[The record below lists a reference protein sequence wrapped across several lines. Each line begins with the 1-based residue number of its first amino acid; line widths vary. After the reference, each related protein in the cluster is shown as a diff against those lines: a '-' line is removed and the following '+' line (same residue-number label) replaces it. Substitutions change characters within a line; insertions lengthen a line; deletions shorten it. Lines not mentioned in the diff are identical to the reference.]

1 MVPARASDQV
11 TEGVEVMQHRLLAAL
26 MLLTLGMM
34 AAGAGAAAGASS
46 SPDQSDGSVS
56 DDALTAT
63 FAGGCFWCMESAFQ
77 ELDGVYTVTSGYTGG
92 TQADPTYEQVS
103 TGSTGHAEAI
113 EVRYDPQQISYDDL
127 LGVFWRRID
136 PTDAGGQFADRGS
149 QYRSAIF
156 YHDDEQRA
164 LAEASRDAL
173 AESGRFDQP
182 IVTDI
187 VAAGPF
193 YPAEEY
199 HQDFYLKDPRFET
212 YRLHSGRLPFLE
224 RVWGDEA
231 DGSRTDDDLRA
242 SLTPL
247 QYRVTQEDGT
257 EPAFDNAYWDNEAAG
272 IYVDVVSGE
281 PLFSS
286 TDKFESGT
294 GWPSFSRPIEPDAV
308 AELADLTLSLPRTEV
323 RSVAADSHLGHVFND
338 GPEPTGLR
346 YCINSA
352 ALRFIPSEDLEHEG
366 LGEYRSLFE

>member
-1 MVPARASDQV
+1 MK
-11 TEGVEVMQHRLLAAL
+11 HRLVAVL
-26 MLLTLGMM
+26 MLLTLGTM
-34 AAGAGAAAGASS
+34 AAGAGAVTGASS
-46 SPDQSDGSVS
+46 ALDESAGSVP
-56 DDALTAT
+56 DDALTAI

-77 ELDGVYTVTSGYTGG
+77 ELDGVYAVISGYTGG

-103 TGSTGHAEAI
+103 SGTTGHAEAI
-113 EVRYDPQQISYDDL
+113 EVRYDPERISYDDL
-127 LGVFWRRID
+127 LSAFWRRVD

-149 QYRSAIF
+149 QYRTAIF

-173 AESGRFDQP
+173 AQSGRFEDP

-193 YPAEEY
+193 YPAEAY
-199 HQDFYLKDPRFET
+199 HQDFYLKDPRFEAF
-212 YRLHSGRLPFLE
+212 RSHSGRLPFLE
-224 RVWGDEA
+224 RVWGDEMDRPQAA
-231 DGSRTDDDLRA
+231 DGLRR

-257 EPAFDNAYWDNEAAG
+257 EPAFDNAYWDNKAAG

-286 TDKFESGT
+286 TDKYESGT
-294 GWPSFSRPIEPDAV
+294 GWPSFTRPISPSAV
-308 AELADLTLSLPRTEV
+308 VEKEDLALSMQRTEV
-323 RSVAADSHLGHVFND
+323 RSAAADSHLGHVFAD
-338 GPEPTGLR
+338 GPEPTGQR

-352 ALRFIPSEDLEHEG
+352 ALRFVPSEDLEQEG
-366 LGEYRSLFE
+366 YGEYLALFD